1 MGRRV
6 ICPPSVAIYDG
17 RFYLFTVTQFW
28 DANHPESKM
37 AASQAPH
44 LYALIVE
51 GCIDTGDGVP
61 HDPPCAESS
70 DDSDVETLDGLD
82 EETLDGLDE
91 ETLEAPGAESS
102 DESDAETLDGSD
114 LELSLDLE
122 APGAESDD
130 DFLHLGDDVSCIDT
144 DRNCRNPPGVP
155 MEEFFV
161 IGDDE
166 SDIDTDPNCRN
177 PPGVP
182 MEDFFVIGDDE
193 SLGESDTGSYTDSD
207 TDSIDVFEPVAFGL
221 PPALEDQTL
230 RVSELFKKTLRLSE
244 TVSRPFRDMFSGILE
259 TDEELLEEITEL

>member
-155 MEEFFV
+155 ME
-161 IGDDE
+161 
-166 SDIDTDPNCRN
+166 
-177 PPGVP
+177 
-182 MEDFFVIGDDE
+182 DFFVIGDDE